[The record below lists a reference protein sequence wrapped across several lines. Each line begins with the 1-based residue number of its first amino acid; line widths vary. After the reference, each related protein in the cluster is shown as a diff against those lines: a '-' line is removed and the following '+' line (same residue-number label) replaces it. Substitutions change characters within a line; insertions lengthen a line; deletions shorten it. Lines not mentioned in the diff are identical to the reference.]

1 LFGAVDVAELSRS
14 GRLMRNWS
22 PIVKAKF
29 AFLDEM

>member
-1 LFGAVDVAELSRS
+1 MFRAVDVAELSRS

-22 PIVKAKF
+22 PIVEAKF